1 MTPIEAINEEIRRM
15 EWFEAA
21 IAEIE
26 ATGELSI
33 PPAPLYPYP
42 VDLISDHLQQ

>member
-1 MTPIEAINEEIRRM
+1 MSPIESTTDAINRM

-33 PPAPLYPYP
+33 PPANLFNYP
-42 VDLISDHLQQ
+42 VDTIINSI

>member
-1 MTPIEAINEEIRRM
+1 M

-26 ATGELSI
+26 ATGELSL
-33 PPAPLYPYP
+33 PPMYMFGYEH
-42 VDLISDHLQQ
+42 VDTIKKDL

>member
-1 MTPIEAINEEIRRM
+1 MSNIESINEEIRRM

-26 ATGELSI
+26 ETGELSL
-33 PPAPLYPYP
+33 PPVNLYPIP
-42 VDLISDHLQQ
+42 ESLIKDGLR

>member
-1 MTPIEAINEEIRRM
+1 MSNIESTDDVINRM

-33 PPAPLYPYP
+33 PPVNLFHYP
-42 VDLISDHLQQ
+42 VDTIINRI

>member
-1 MTPIEAINEEIRRM
+1 MSNIESINEEIRRM

-26 ATGELSI
+26 ATGELSL
-33 PPAPLYPYP
+33 PPVNLYNYP
-42 VDLISDHLQQ
+42 VDTVINNI

>member
-1 MTPIEAINEEIRRM
+1 MSPIESTTDAINRM

-26 ATGELSI
+26 ATGELCL
-33 PPAPLYPYP
+33 PPMHLYHYP
-42 VDLISDHLQQ
+42 VDSIIYDL